1 MPAPDFAADE
11 CNASSIPKLLKAGCL
26 HLGEILI
33 FKEFLILEEGSA
45 GGGGIELGWF
55 RRFVGP

>member
-1 MPAPDFAADE
+1 MPAPDFAADQ

-33 FKEFLILEEGSA
+33 FQECLILEESSD
-45 GGGGIELGWF
+45 GGGGIGLGSF
-55 RRFVGP
+55 RRLVGP